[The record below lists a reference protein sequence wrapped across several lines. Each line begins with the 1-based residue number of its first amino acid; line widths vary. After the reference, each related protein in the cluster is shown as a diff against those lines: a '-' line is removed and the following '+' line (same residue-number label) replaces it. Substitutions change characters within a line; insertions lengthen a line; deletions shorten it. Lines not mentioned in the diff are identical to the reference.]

1 MNFRLTVSILGKLLV
16 LFSFS
21 FSVPL
26 IAAYIFD
33 NPYYPFLIPAALSL
47 LTGAILG
54 YGFKTEGELDS
65 LRHKESFAIVGLI
78 WLLMSIFG
86 SMPYILF
93 GIGPIDAFFE
103 SMSGFTTT
111 GASVLTPE
119 ELPESLLLWRSLTQ
133 WIGGMGIIVL
143 FLAIFPNVARR
154 STVLF
159 QAEYP
164 GVSYLRSSPG

>member
-78 WLLMSIFG
+78 WLLMSIFAPCIHPVWNW
-86 SMPYILF
+86 SHRC
-93 GIGPIDAFFE
+93 
-103 SMSGFTTT
+103 
-111 GASVLTPE
+111 
-119 ELPESLLLWRSLTQ
+119 LLRVDVRLYHDWR
-133 WIGGMGIIVL
+133 
-143 FLAIFPNVARR
+143 F
-154 STVLF
+154 
-159 QAEYP
+159 
-164 GVSYLRSSPG
+164 SSDS